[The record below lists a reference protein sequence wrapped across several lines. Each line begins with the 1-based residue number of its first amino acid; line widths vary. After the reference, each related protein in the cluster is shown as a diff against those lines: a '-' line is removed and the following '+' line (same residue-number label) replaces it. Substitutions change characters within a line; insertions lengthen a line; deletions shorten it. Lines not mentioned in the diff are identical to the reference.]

1 MFDDDRNIRRVFQEM
16 FCVKDIAEG
25 LHSFDDTADG
35 EQVKS
40 VMVVKGLDVVGICQN
55 GIIAGYVEQSDLRIG
70 YCREVMRPID
80 DANVVADTLP
90 LAALILRLK
99 DQPRLFV
106 LAFGEV
112 GGIVNRCDIQK
123 PPGRMWLFGMITLL
137 EMRFGRMIEQLC
149 PGDSWTTY
157 LSEGRLEKAQQLLAH
172 RRTRNQHLSLADC
185 LQFADKTSIIARNT
199 QLRSLTRFQ
208 SKREVEQI
216 GKQLENLRNS
226 LAHSQDIVA
235 NDWETIVALA
245 EQLDSILV
253 GPPEIS
259 AGEPHPGDA
268 IVACNRD
275 GQPR

>member
-1 MFDDDRNIRRVFQEM
+1 MFADDRNIRRVFQEM
-16 FCVKDIAEG
+16 FCVQDIAEG
-25 LHSFDDTADG
+25 LPSFDDTADG
-35 EQVKS
+35 EHVKS
-40 VMVVKGLDVVGICQN
+40 VMVAKELEVVGIRQN
-55 GIIAGYVEQSDLRIG
+55 GIIAGYVEQSDLRSG

-80 DANVVADTLP
+80 DANVVAETLP

-106 LAFGEV
+106 LAFGQV
-112 GGIVNRCDIQK
+112 SGVVNRGDVQK

-137 EMRFGRMIEQLC
+137 EMRFSRMIEQLC

-208 SKREVEQI
+208 SKREIEEI

-245 EQLDSILV
+245 EQLDSVLD
-253 GPPEIS
+253 GPPGATAGLSSS
-259 AGEPHPGDA
+259 ALSPTE
-268 IVACNRD
+268 
-275 GQPR
+275 